1 MNKRPPKAA
10 AQKDDSNAWLETYAD
25 MITLLMAFFVVL
37 FAMSTMDAQKYEYMT
52 EVLHKGMNQSFI
64 EKIQEPEE
72 QEAKVEEI
80 RSFVRQPVP
89 ELDKM
94 SFLTTLADV
103 TVETRHDGANL
114 VFPDSSLFVPN
125 SARLRDSARPVIEA
139 AVQHLKK
146 VDPKYFAVVV
156 EAHTDGGSP
165 IPRRYKNGWSFSSAR
180 AMAMRDALE
189 EGGLDRGI
197 LSIAAYA
204 DTKPIK
210 GLSKEEAATKN
221 RRLVIRI
228 DQI

>member
-1 MNKRPPKAA
+1 MKRPSKTVA
-10 AQKDDSNAWLETYAD
+10 KRDDSNAWLETYAD

-52 EVLHKGMNQSFI
+52 EVLHKGLNQSFI
-64 EKIQEPEE
+64 EKIKEPVE

-80 RSFVRQPVP
+80 RSFISKPVP

-103 TVETRHDGANL
+103 TLEQRHDGADL

-125 SARLRDSARPVIEA
+125 SARLRDSARPVLEA
-139 AVQHLKK
+139 AVQHLKR
-146 VDPKYFAVVV
+146 VDPKNFVIVV
-156 EAHTDGGSP
+156 EGHTDGSAP

-210 GLSKEEAATKN
+210 GISLEEAATKN

-228 DQI
+228 DQL